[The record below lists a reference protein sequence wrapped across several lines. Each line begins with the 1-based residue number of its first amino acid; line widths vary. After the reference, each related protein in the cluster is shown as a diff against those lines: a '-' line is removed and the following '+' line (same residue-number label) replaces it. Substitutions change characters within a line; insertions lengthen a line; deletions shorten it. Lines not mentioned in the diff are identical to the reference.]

1 MYLLGAHL
9 PDDKL
14 VRIALTAFYGIGYS
28 QASKLCSRLSLHKHA
43 KVENLTDA
51 QINLLSAYLS
61 SPGSIPARPAN
72 PTTPDV
78 NFILS
83 DSGSTSSSASP
94 SAGPGASSGSEGSSA
109 SDAKLPPSQR
119 HNPADD
125 PLRSIVLEADLR
137 RVHVANITHH
147 RTVGSY
153 KGRRHAQGFPV
164 RGQRTQTN
172 ARTAKK
178 LNRIERRGFS
188 TSTFAQST
196 SSTSSSSRSPG
207 PVTALIG
214 SMARPRFAQLRNADA
229 PR

>member
-72 PTTPDV
+72 PT
-78 NFILS
+78 
-83 DSGSTSSSASP
+83 SP
-94 SAGPGASSGSEGSSA
+94 N
-109 SDAKLPPSQR
+109 LPASQR

-137 RVHVANITHH
+137 RVHVANIAHH

-178 LNRIERRGFS
+178 LNRIDRRGFS

-196 SSTSSSSRSPG
+196 SSTSSSSRGPG
-207 PVTALIG
+207 PVSALVG